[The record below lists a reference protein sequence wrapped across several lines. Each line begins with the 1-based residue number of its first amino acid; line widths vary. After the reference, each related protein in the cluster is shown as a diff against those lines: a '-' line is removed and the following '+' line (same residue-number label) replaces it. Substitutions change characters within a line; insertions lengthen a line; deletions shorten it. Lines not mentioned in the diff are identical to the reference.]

1 MFEELFNL
9 NESPPESPEVVDITP
24 ESPEVV
30 DITPESPEVV
40 DITEQRCLENRPV
53 FIDLTGSPSV
63 SQLSPVSVDTS
74 ASPVNSE
81 VGVVQE
87 VTQDAN
93 IPDPWAALPP
103 GSPRNVPLLRVEDY
117 QQDDGK
123 WINFTRVEQEE
134 LLLVTRPEDV
144 HNKTLLVWQMFGWVG
159 GWYVAPC
166 ILDAPRTCY
175 VQKLAHTCKDLRKLN
190 NKPLAN
196 RAVSAKLSFQQRY
209 GTHSL
214 HTRQNRWG
222 LFGKKPD
229 TALMGQPKYE
239 SGLFHH
245 PFLAV
250 GLGIVEENLVL
261 AIDVPVGAS
270 DEDILKHGVKYI
282 DCIGLVNDKPSIHN
296 DYRVDVGNTPYTVDA
311 ESHGNLAR
319 FINTG
324 AHPGLANCA
333 LVMETDCD
341 YNNMCV
347 YLTKDVDTTNGP
359 VMLYLDP
366 RKAFHQLVESDLD
379 VA

>member
-9 NESPPESPEVVDITP
+9 YESP
-24 ESPEVV
+24 
-30 DITPESPEVV
+30 PESPEVV

-53 FIDLTGSPSV
+53 FIDLTGSPVSHIDLTGSPSV

-270 DEDILKHGVKYI
+270 DEDILKHGV
-282 DCIGLVNDKPSIHN
+282 NH
-296 DYRVDVGNTPYTVDA
+296 
-311 ESHGNLAR
+311 
-319 FINTG
+319 
-324 AHPGLANCA
+324 
-333 LVMETDCD
+333 CD

-347 YLTKDVDTTNGP
+347 YLTKDVDTTDGP
-359 VMLYLDP
+359 VMLFLDP
-366 RKAFHQLVESDLD
+366 RKAFHQLVESDFD

>member
-1 MFEELFNL
+1 
-9 NESPPESPEVVDITP
+9 
-24 ESPEVV
+24 
-30 DITPESPEVV
+30 
-40 DITEQRCLENRPV
+40 
-53 FIDLTGSPSV
+53 
-63 SQLSPVSVDTS
+63 
-74 ASPVNSE
+74 
-81 VGVVQE
+81 
-87 VTQDAN
+87 
-93 IPDPWAALPP
+93 
-103 GSPRNVPLLRVEDY
+103 
-117 QQDDGK
+117 
-123 WINFTRVEQEE
+123 
-134 LLLVTRPEDV
+134 
-144 HNKTLLVWQMFGWVG
+144 MFGWIG

-222 LFGKKPD
+222 LFGNKPD

-250 GLGIVEENLVL
+250 CLGIVEENLVL

-282 DCIGLVNDKPSIHN
+282 DCIGLVNDQPSIHN
-296 DYRVDVGNTPYTVDA
+296 NYRVDVRDTPYTVDA

-319 FINTG
+319 FINTSDD
-324 AHPGLANCA
+324 LEQANCA

-347 YLTKDVDTTNGP
+347 YLTKDVDTTDGP
-359 VMLYLDP
+359 VMLYLDH